1 MQPEIHERAFRSV
14 KRTILDW
21 AIRSMDVDEAQRT
34 VGHLASRGMAE
45 LLTAYLH
52 RTDRLSPGGFVN
64 HRWFRSVKMAEAHLP
79 TFPNRARLIADM
91 VRLELECDK
100 LAYGRPVT
108 AEKLQEV
115 VRLFIELE
123 RQCETIGGR

>member
-1 MQPEIHERAFRSV
+1 MQPEFHERAFRSI

-52 RTDRLSPGGFVN
+52 RSGRLSAGGFVN
-64 HRWFRSVKMAEAHLP
+64 HRWFRSFKMAETHLP
-79 TFPNRARLIADM
+79 DFSHRKEFISDM
-91 VRLELECDK
+91 VKLELECDK

-123 RQCETIGGR
+123 QRLESIKK